1 MGAFEARLKANARL
15 KWIVPLGA
23 GICAALVLAIWLFV
37 SGRVDPVAARRHA
50 EAMALVAQDD
60 IESLEKAAGILDD
73 VARKESGIRS
83 IQPDRSLAGI
93 LLATGLMEEVAVPIQ
108 RLAAKL
114 AERERIAGAQ
124 PPPSPE
130 ALGTLAA
137 EVEALR
143 TMVEPRQ
150 SRARE
155 LSERAY
161 AGLKQLSADHGN
173 EIEVARAIAVYFASV
188 GDREQAL
195 RFIRT
200 ARGPS
205 DRDPWIQLAE
215 GWLDAREDAKEPRER
230 AVVKLAALVAAR
242 PDIVRARYLL
252 ARAQAALGWREA
264 AAATLDGL
272 LAANPRHRRAS
283 RMRAELVG
291 TGGAPTGMTA
301 RPVPVAAPVA
311 APVPVVPAPVTR
323 APAPAALHAPAPA
336 PVNAPP
342 PPPVTAI
349 APAAHAIVPQPLPL
363 AAPPKAPPEGAPAP
377 AAPAAAPAPR
387 PAAPAT
393 PAAKESTETT
403 SGG

>member
-15 KWIVPLGA
+15 RWIIPLGA
-23 GICAALVLAIWLFV
+23 GICVALVLAIWLFV

-60 IESLEKAAGILDD
+60 IESLEKAVGILDD
-73 VARKESGIRS
+73 VARKETGIRS
-83 IQPDRSLAGI
+83 IQPDRSLARI
-93 LLATGLMEEVAVPIQ
+93 LLATGLMEELAVPLQ
-108 RLAAKL
+108 RLTAKL
-114 AERERIAGAQ
+114 AERERIAAAQ

-130 ALGTLAA
+130 VLGTLVA

-143 TMVEPRQ
+143 TVVEPRQ

-155 LSERAY
+155 LSERAF
-161 AGLKQLSADHGN
+161 AALKQLSADRGN
-173 EIEVARAIAVYFASV
+173 EIEVARAIAVYFASI

-205 DRDPWIQLAE
+205 DRDPWMQLAE
-215 GWLDAREDAKEPRER
+215 GWLDAREDAKEARER

-242 PDIVRARYLL
+242 PDVVRARYLL
-252 ARAQAALGWREA
+252 ARTQAALGWREA

-291 TGGAPTGMTA
+291 AGGSAAAA
-301 RPVPVAAPVA
+301 RL
-311 APVPVVPAPVTR
+311 APVPAGAPPAL
-323 APAPAALHAPAPA
+323 APAPAFAPGLAGR
-336 PVNAPP
+336 
-342 PPPVTAI
+342 
-349 APAAHAIVPQPLPL
+349 PL
-363 AAPPKAPPEGAPAP
+363 APGVTPTVPPKAPADGTQSPVPP
-377 AAPAAAPAPR
+377 APAPR

-393 PAAKESTETT
+393 PPARPASEATETNA
-403 SGG
+403 GG